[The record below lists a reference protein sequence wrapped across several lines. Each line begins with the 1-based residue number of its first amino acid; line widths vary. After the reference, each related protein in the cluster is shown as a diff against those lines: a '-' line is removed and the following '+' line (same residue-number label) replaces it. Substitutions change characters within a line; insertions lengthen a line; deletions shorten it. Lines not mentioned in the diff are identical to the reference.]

1 MSNYIIIGLL
11 FVLFVIA
18 IVLKDKTSEKV
29 RTKLSIVAVVILIAD
44 GIVNQEHKY
53 FAFIFAFLFLALF
66 LRKLRK

>member
-29 RTKLSIVAVVILIAD
+29 RTRLSIVAVVILIVD